1 MKVKLLKKAR
11 RRFEIT
17 HMPKGFTAFG
27 NRYEYNLYR
36 LTDSTNEFYER
47 YAQLGRKDGNTQFQK
62 DEFIFETES
71 ECIYYLKQCILNRL
85 RSEGHRGCKDRSMKN
100 AHKKVWYI

>member
-17 HMPKGFTAFG
+17 HMPKGFTAWG
-27 NRYEYNLYR
+27 DRYEYNLYK

-71 ECIYYLKQCILNRL
+71 ECMAYLKQCILNRL
-85 RSEGHRGCKDRSMKN
+85 RSEGHLGRKDKHMEKL
-100 AHKKVWYI
+100 HTKVWYK

>member
-11 RRFEIT
+11 RRFEST

-47 YAQLGRKDGNTQFQK
+47 YAQLGRKDSARQFSN
-62 DEFIFETES
+62 DEHIFETES
-71 ECIYYLKQCILNRL
+71 ECMAYLKQCILDRL
-85 RSEGHRGCKDRSMKN
+85 RSEGHRGIKDFYMEK
-100 AHKKVWYI
+100 AHTKVWYK

>member
-1 MKVKLLKKAR
+1 MKVKLLKKVR

-27 NRYEYNLYR
+27 DRYEYNLYK
-36 LTDSTNEFYER
+36 LTDSTCEFYER

-71 ECIYYLKQCILNRL
+71 ECIAYLKQCILNRL
-85 RSEGHRGCKDRSMKN
+85 RSEGHLGRKDKHMEKL
-100 AHKKVWYI
+100 HTKVWYK

>member
-1 MKVKLLKKAR
+1 MKVKLLKKAK
-11 RRFEIT
+11 RRFEII

-36 LTDSTNEFYER
+36 LTDSTNQFYER
-47 YAQLGRKDGNTQFQK
+47 YAQLGRKDSAKQFSK
-62 DEFIFETES
+62 DEHIFETES

-85 RSEGHRGCKDRSMKN
+85 RSEGHCGIKDFHMEK
-100 AHKKVWYI
+100 AHTKVYFK